1 MTTLWA
7 PPLPG
12 WEVAAHPDS
21 PYRVG
26 AAAASAGEGVLD
38 LRLGGRRDSRSA
50 GVEFAYR
57 DRVRVP
63 RPQAPVVLVDGRPAL
78 QGWGHARVTLPAGPR
93 VVEVQAGVSRVCR
106 VVEVPER
113 GVLELDYAHLW
124 PNRFDSGEDEAAL
137 GPRGGTG
144 ARPGLLDRL
153 FGRGASPAAVDG
165 LYLLDPG
172 SRTVPDLPPGH
183 GGVLVRA
190 RFAIAPNNRDRL
202 DALVAAGGDATALTS
217 AWLTL
222 GEPAPLP
229 RRPWVAPFT
238 LALAGWRRTLPWG
251 SWLVPVPEGVH
262 EAVLD
267 STAPDPAL
275 VDEGTAVDLA
285 MGLKTAEVRV
295 RAGKVTELRY
305 DVSVTLRPRA
315 TGSAL
320 DEYATTVF
328 ATAMRLW

>member
-1 MTTLWA
+1 MTAQWS
-7 PPLPG
+7 PPSPG
-12 WEVAAHPDS
+12 WEVSAHPAS
-21 PYRVG
+21 PYRFG
-26 AAAASAGEGVLD
+26 ADTAAAGEGILD
-38 LRLGGRRDSRSA
+38 LRLGGRRDTRSA

-78 QGWGHARVTLPAGPR
+78 QGWGHARVSLPSGPR

-113 GVLELDYAHLW
+113 GAVELDYAHLW

-137 GPRGGTG
+137 GPRGRT
-144 ARPGLLDRL
+144 AERPGLFARL
-153 FGRGASPAAVDG
+153 LGRGAAPVPVDG
-165 LYLLDPG
+165 VFLLDPG
-172 SRTVPDLPPGH
+172 SRAVPELPGGH

-190 RFAIAPNNRDRL
+190 RFAIAPNSRDRL

-222 GEPAPLP
+222 GEPAPLAH
-229 RRPWVAPFT
+229 RPWVAPFT
-238 LALAGWRRTLPWG
+238 LAVAGRTRTLPWG

-262 EAVLD
+262 EVVLD
-267 STAPDPAL
+267 STAPAASL
-275 VDEGTAVDLA
+275 VDGDTVVDLA
-285 MGLKTAEVRV
+285 MGLKTAEARV

-305 DVSVTLRPRA
+305 HVSVTLRPRA
-315 TGSAL
+315 AGPAL